1 MRELE
6 WSYPKLAD
14 FQREWLDDPHRFK
27 IIEGATGTGK
37 TFVYEPSLFQKAHGP
52 EQRGDEYWWIAPT
65 IDQARA
71 VFEGIERMIVDADA
85 IDIYKI
91 DRSLREITT
100 PEGGILCF
108 KTGEKPDH
116 LFGIRNVREI
126 VVDEFTRCRMSL
138 WPALLSIAN
147 KTGCSITFIGN
158 YQGDDTE
165 WHLWVE
171 EVKNDPDFR
180 YWKTTALQ
188 AVEAGIMPQS
198 MFDTAKRTLPQA
210 VFDALYLCQGSS
222 DPSLL
227 VDYAAVADLWYND
240 HIQEGAPGLVCDIAL
255 HGSDRF
261 VLSTFMGRV
270 LTDIEIHEK
279 RKPEEVTAIIQ
290 GKATAN
296 NVPRSSIVYDADG
309 MGAYLTGYLQGAVP
323 YHGGNAMQPTQGL
336 KMAYQNMRAQ
346 THFLT
351 ADAINARLYYFKT
364 KLHKPELEQE
374 IFACLR
380 TSGQDAAG
388 RWGIIP
394 KDKPMIGAKARLGRS
409 PDIFDTIHMN
419 EYRFMTPPPI
429 LVDGLAKT
437 AERRR
442 VAWQSRPK
450 PSVGSTTKFDGR

>member
-1 MRELE
+1 MADIE
-6 WSYPKLAD
+6 WEFPQPAPYQS
-14 FQREWLDDPHRFK
+14 EWLNDPHK
-27 IIEGATGTGK
+27 YVAIEGATGTGK
-37 TFVYEPSLFQKAHGP
+37 TTVFEPWLFQESHSPTVK
-52 EQRGDEYWWIAPT
+52 GDEFWWLCPT
-65 IDQARA
+65 VEQAKA
-71 VFEGIERMIVDADA
+71 VYDNVKRQLEAAGVMGEYHCTDT
-85 IDIYKI
+85 
-91 DRSLREITT
+91 LREIET
-100 PEGGILCF
+100 PDGGILCY
-108 KTGEKPDH
+108 KTGEKPNH
-116 LFGIRNVREI
+116 LFGTRNVREI
-126 VVDEFTRCRMSL
+126 VVDEFTRCRIDL
-138 WPALLSIAN
+138 WPALKSISD
-147 KTGCSITFIGN
+147 KTGARIRFTGN
-158 YQGDDTE
+158 FRGEDTA
-165 WHLWVE
+165 WHLWV
-171 EVKNDPDFR
+171 KTMMASPNFA
-180 YWKTTALQ
+180 YYKTTALV
-188 AVEAGIMPQS
+188 AIEAGIMPQES
-198 MFDTAKRTLPQA
+198 FDEARATLPE
-210 VFDALYLCQGSS
+210 VIFNALYLCQGSS

>member
-14 FQREWLDDPHRFK
+14 FQREWLTDPHRFK
-27 IIEGATGTGK
+27 FIEGATGTGK
-37 TFVYEPSLFQKAHGP
+37 TFVCEPYLFETAHSP
-52 EQRGDEYWWIAPT
+52 EQRGDEFWWIAPT

-71 VFEGIERMIVDADA
+71 VFDGVVRMLEDANA
-85 IDIYKI
+85 TDIYKI
-91 DRSLREITT
+91 DRSLREITV
-100 PEGGILCF
+100 PDGGILCF
-108 KTGEKPDH
+108 KTGEHPDH
-116 LFGIRNVREI
+116 LFGIRNVRLI
-126 VVDEFTRCRMSL
+126 IVDEFTRCRIKL
-138 WPALLSIAN
+138 WDALVSIAN
-147 KTGCSITFIGN
+147 KTGCRVILIGN
-158 YQGDDTE
+158 FQGEDTE
-165 WHLWVE
+165 WHLKIE
-171 EVKNDPDFR
+171 DIKDSPDVR
-180 YWKTTALQ
+180 YWRTTAEV
-188 AVEAGIMPQS
+188 AVEQGVMPLE
-198 MFDTAKRTLPQA
+198 MFEGARQKLSEV
-210 VFDALYLCQGSS
+210 VFNALYLCRGSS
-222 DPSLL
+222 DKSML
-227 VDYAAVADLWYND
+227 VDYASVSDLWTND